1 MAGTVAASRFRRVLY
16 GLNMDRPLLLGGLL
30 EYAARYHADT
40 DVVSVDSAGERR
52 RLGYD
57 EVYDRSRR
65 VSTVLAGLG
74 VQRGDRV
81 ATLAWNDHRHL
92 CAYYGIVGIGAVLHT
107 INPRLFDDQLAFII
121 GHAEDR
127 VVLYDP
133 AFAEQVERLR
143 PLAPHVEHWLALDPA
158 FDALVDA
165 ARPDTDWPELDEREA
180 ACLCYTSGTTGNPK
194 GILYH
199 HRALVL
205 QSLTLCTN
213 EGHGVTSSESV
224 LVVPPMFHVNGWALP
239 FACPLSGARLLLPGP
254 DLSPEALVRW
264 INDEGATVTAG
275 VPTVW
280 LALVSHLQQHGL
292 RIDPLQ
298 RIAIGGSSAPPAL
311 IATLEDDYGVRVSH
325 VWGMT
330 EMTLGVSG
338 ALTGR
343 VKAMPVE
350 QRRLRQMKAG
360 RAVYGVELEIVDEAG
375 NPLPHD
381 GVAQGE
387 LLARGPWVAG
397 SYYRNDTGGGTAHTA
412 DGWLRTGDIAT
423 MDREGYIELVDRA
436 KDVIKSGGEWIS
448 SIILENAAVGCPGVA
463 EAAVIGVP
471 HPRWQERP
479 LLVVVRRPGSDVTAE
494 QITAHLSTQ
503 VAKWWLPDEIRFV
516 DELPHTGTG
525 KIAKNVLR
533 SRMG

>member
-1 MAGTVAASRFRRVLY
+1 MLY
-16 GLNMDRPLLLGGLL
+16 GLNMDRPLLLAGAL
-30 EYAARYHADT
+30 EYAARYHAAT

-52 RLGYD
+52 RLGWD
-57 EVYDRSRR
+57 EVHDRARR
-65 VSTVLAGLG
+65 ASTVLADLG
-74 VQRGDRV
+74 VRRSDRV

-92 CAYYGIVGIGAVLHT
+92 SAYYGILGPGAVLHT
-107 INPRLFDDQLAFII
+107 VNPRLFDDQLAYILA
-121 GHAEDR
+121 HAEDR

-143 PLAPHVEHWLALDPA
+143 PLAPQVEHWVALDQG
-158 FDALVDA
+158 FDAMVDA
-165 ARPDTDWPELDEREA
+165 AHDRTDWPELDEREA

-205 QSLTLCTN
+205 QSLMLCTN

-224 LVVPPMFHVNGWALP
+224 LAVPPMFHVNGWAFP
-239 FACPLSGARLLLPGP
+239 FACPMAGARLLLPGP
-254 DLSPEALVRW
+254 DLSPEALVAW
-264 INDEGATVTAG
+264 INDEGATFTAG

-280 LALVSHLQQHGL
+280 LALVAHLQQHGL
-292 RIDPLQ
+292 RIDPLR

-311 IATLEDDYGVRVSH
+311 IETLEADYGVTVSH

-343 VKAMPVE
+343 VKAMAVDE
-350 QRRLRQMKAG
+350 RRQRQMKAG
-360 RAVYGVELEIVDEAG
+360 RAVWGVELEIVDEDG

-397 SYYRNDTGGGTAHTA
+397 AYYRDERAGSGGTSHTA

-423 MDREGYIELVDRA
+423 MDTEGYITLVDRA

-448 SIILENAAVGCPGVA
+448 SIILENAAVGCAGVA
-463 EAAVIGVP
+463 EAAVIGMA

-479 LLVVVRRPGSDVTAE
+479 LLFVVRRPGSTVTAE
-494 QITAHLSTQ
+494 EINAHLATQ

-533 SRMG
+533 AGL